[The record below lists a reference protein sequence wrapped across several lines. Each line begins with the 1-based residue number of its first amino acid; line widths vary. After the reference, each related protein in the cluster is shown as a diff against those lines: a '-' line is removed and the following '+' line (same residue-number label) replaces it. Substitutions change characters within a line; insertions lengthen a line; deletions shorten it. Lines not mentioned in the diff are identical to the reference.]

1 MMRTVNAVRP
11 GGLILLMMDSDT
23 ADKMYSTVPFLF
35 SSTPLK
41 FIGGLRFDKYAFN
54 NGKSNDLFLFVK
66 SDRKG
71 FIGGENFQFKF
82 GLHYFVSH
90 PEHFIVRQNVSVS
103 VPHQKVYLPYD
114 ESTQLK
120 KIEAAINEWNCK
132 DIYQEIKV
140 DEETEDTNFLPAI
153 PGVKEFWDGSDGW
166 SCVSAS
172 GQPHDSAKA
181 QWQGAGPYHRHDRHS

>member
-1 MMRTVNAVRP
+1 M
-11 GGLILLMMDSDT
+11 
-23 ADKMYSTVPFLF
+23 PFLF

-71 FIGGENFQFKF
+71 FIGGENFQFRS

-90 PEHFIVRQNVSVS
+90 PEHFIVRQSVSVS

-114 ESTQLK
+114 ENTQLK

-140 DEETEDTNFLPAI
+140 DEESEDTNFLPAI
-153 PGVKEFWDGSDGW
+153 PGVKNFGMVLLDGAVYQRVNSRMIRQKPQ
-166 SCVSAS
+166 C
-172 GQPHDSAKA
+172 
-181 QWQGAGPYHRHDRHS
+181 QGAGPYHRHDRHSQPGQKGH